1 MDSLKALLEDL
12 IHRTPEVYGVI
23 LVTTD
28 GFPVSYAFRGS
39 VDQAEIDKQAAVIAS
54 LASLAR
60 RSTESMDLGSP
71 EEILITAEMGRMF
84 VYRLE
89 DIAALGVVTAKDV
102 TAGFVLL
109 RIRQMLPVLM
119 EEFRNSTNLGG
130 QT

>member
-119 EEFRNSTNLGG
+119 EEFKNTLNPGG
-130 QT
+130 

>member
-1 MDSLKALLEDL
+1 MDRIKALLEDL
-12 IHRTPEVYGVI
+12 VHRTPEVHGVI

-39 VDQAEIDKQAAVIAS
+39 VDQTEIDKQAAVIAS

-71 EEILITAEMGRMF
+71 EEILITAEVGRMF
-84 VYRLE
+84 VYRIE

-109 RIRQMLPVLM
+109 KIRQMLPVLM
-119 EEFRNSTNLGG
+119 EEFKKTLNPGG
-130 QT
+130 